1 MQIVWDSDSERSR
14 TSIKAERADW
24 PLAAAAPEL
33 AAAPLE
39 TRLRRAKRRYEADA
53 GPLDARQLYMS
64 QIQDIPV
71 LDRDAAAEVSN
82 GMREH
87 QREFERVLLAI
98 PEVLRWL
105 VARWESRRERGL
117 VTAVMSRHARD
128 GSKKDWGSHI
138 DAHFAKAKRQL
149 ARRPVA
155 WPRVTDTLTRA
166 ELTFE
171 LLVEAHAE
179 RVADEASL
187 AAPAAEKLADA
198 TRSLASYHESV
209 QTFAHHNLRLVA
221 KCAHRYRGFGIPF
234 MDLVQE
240 GNLGLIRAIEK
251 FEPERGFMFSTY
263 AVWWIQQSMIRAI
276 QNQRRTVRVPSHICE
291 QQLRYRRVESQ
302 LARKLGRDPN
312 EAEIGEELGMDEEA
326 VRALAATLAPV
337 RSLNAPVP
345 GLEDVELADLVR
357 DEGVADPDESIE
369 RAEREAVL
377 TRLLESLPARERQV
391 IDWRFGLTSGE
402 EPSTLGEIG
411 RRLGLSRERVRQIEA
426 SALTRLR
433 GCADADAPL
442 GLFDDAA

>member
-1 MQIVWDSDSERSR
+1 MWDSDSERSR

-24 PLAAAAPEL
+24 PLAAAAPREL

-71 LDRDAAAEVSN
+71 LDREAVAAISAR
-82 GMREH
+82 MRGH
-87 QREFERVLLAI
+87 QHDFEAALLAV
-98 PEVLRWL
+98 PDVVRWL
-105 VARWESRRERGL
+105 VGRWESRRERGL

-128 GSKKDWGSHI
+128 GSKTDWGQHI

-155 WPRVTDTLTRA
+155 WPRVAGTLART
-166 ELTFE
+166 ELAFE
-171 LLVEAHAE
+171 LLVEAHAAL
-179 RVADEASL
+179 VAE
-187 AAPAAEKLADA
+187 APASAAFEPAARALEA
-198 TRSLASYHESV
+198 YHASV
-209 QTFAHHNLRLVA
+209 QIFAHHNLRLVA

-291 QQLRYRRVESQ
+291 QQLRYRRVESE
-302 LARKLGRDPN
+302 LGRRLGRDPN
-312 EAEIGEELGMDEEA
+312 EAEIGAELGLDEDA
-326 VRALAATLAPV
+326 VGALASTLAPV

-345 GLEDVELADLVR
+345 GLEDVELSELIC
-357 DEGVADPDESIE
+357 DETVADPGDSLE
-369 RAEREAVL
+369 REEREAVL
-377 TRLLESLPARERQV
+377 SRLLDSLPARERQV
-391 IDWRFGLTSGE
+391 IDWRFGLTTGE

-426 SALTRLR
+426 NALSRLR
-433 GCADADAPL
+433 SCADADAPL
-442 GLFDDAA
+442 FDDAA